1 MYSIVWIYYDS
12 MKQNSLFILIPPKL
26 GKKKMKVNNR
36 MRKMFTSF
44 HYVFIFILL
53 IQTMEHN
60 VSIFY
65 FPIFCLFPLIQIYR
79 N

>member
-1 MYSIVWIYYDS
+1 
-12 MKQNSLFILIPPKL
+12 
-26 GKKKMKVNNR
+26 MKVNNR
-36 MRKMFTSF
+36 MRKMYASF